1 MEYAV
6 RAVAKLEKDVSR
18 VEYSIVGDGPLRK
31 SLEQLIGALGMA
43 ASIKV
48 LGWKRQ
54 DEVAE
59 ILKTAHLMLAP
70 SVTAA
75 DGNEEGIPNALKEG
89 MAMGLPVVSTRHAGI
104 PELVDDGVS
113 GFLVP
118 ERDVGALVAALRRL
132 IAHSEHW
139 PAMGRAGRD
148 RVEGRYDAAAL
159 NDHLVEIYRQALTA
173 PS

>member
-1 MEYAV
+1 
-6 RAVAKLEKDVSR
+6 VAKLVKDVSR

-31 SLEQLIGALGMA
+31 SLEQLIGALGMG

-54 DEVAE
+54 DEVVE
-59 ILKTAHLMLAP
+59 ILKTAHIMLAP

-75 DGNEEGIPNALKEG
+75 DGNQEGIPNALKEA

-113 GFLVP
+113 GYLVP
-118 ERDVGALVAALRRL
+118 ERDVEALVATLRRL
-132 IAHSEHW
+132 IAQRERW

-148 RVEGRYDAAAL
+148 RIEDRYDASPL
-159 NDHLVEIYRQALTA
+159 NDRLIEIYRQTLAA
-173 PS
+173 QR